1 VRDRVGVGNERVGR
15 RSTAMSRR
23 TRLSA
28 TVAALMV
35 ASIFGSVGLL
45 PVSVG
50 AVSPSHAQLVAAG
63 KSTSPWKVQK
73 TPNLKESLGSALSDV
88 SCISATS
95 CVAVGDHENSDGD
108 TLTLAEVWNGATWKI
123 QATPSPTG
131 STYSILTG
139 VSCTST
145 ASTTACT
152 AVGDYEGTS
161 GEFTLAEVW
170 NGATWKIQKTPNPTG
185 STSNTLSG
193 VSCTVASICTAVGGY
208 DDGFQFVLAEVWN
221 GTAWKIQKMPTP
233 TNFGESGGDLSSVSC
248 GSASA
253 CAAVGY
259 SGVLNTSFSEVRDGS
274 TWTIQPIPNPAELGA
289 SDLYGVSCT
298 SPTSC
303 TAVGYFLSS
312 SFVDTTLAEVWDG
325 AAWTIQ
331 TTPSPTGRQTSE
343 LLGVSCTSGACTA
356 IGYSELPWATLAE
369 VGNGSTWKLQK
380 IPNQSDQIDKLTGVS
395 CTSAT
400 ACIAVGSSS
409 KGAFVEAK

>member
-108 TLTLAEVWNGATWKI
+108 TL
-123 QATPSPTG
+123 
-131 STYSILTG
+131 
-139 VSCTST
+139 
-145 ASTTACT
+145 
-152 AVGDYEGTS
+152 
-161 GEFTLAEVW
+161 TLAEVW

>member
-1 VRDRVGVGNERVGR
+1 MRDRVGVGNERVGR

-108 TLTLAEVWNGATWKI
+108 TLTLAEVWNGAT
-123 QATPSPTG
+123 
-131 STYSILTG
+131 
-139 VSCTST
+139 
-145 ASTTACT
+145 
-152 AVGDYEGTS
+152 
-161 GEFTLAEVW
+161 
-170 NGATWKIQKTPNPTG
+170 
-185 STSNTLSG
+185 
-193 VSCTVASICTAVGGY
+193 
-208 DDGFQFVLAEVWN
+208 
-221 GTAWKIQKMPTP
+221 WKIQKMPTP